1 MNSHSDVAVTIAD
14 LDKYLND
21 IFDCQQKIKSLT
33 SELRAL
39 NAERALIDSLI
50 RAQNLN
56 LELTYVH

>member
-1 MNSHSDVAVTIAD
+1 MNCDSHVAMTISD
-14 LDKYLND
+14 LQKYLND

-50 RAQNLN
+50 SAQNSN
-56 LELTYVH
+56 LELPYVL